1 MKKPSP
7 KELEK
12 IETSFKR
19 MNNRK
24 PLADEIREMLYAKG
38 LKTSQVESLVT
49 SALNLGWQDLTMEQ
63 LKSHVE
69 QLVSLSNI

>member
-1 MKKPSP
+1 
-7 KELEK
+7 
-12 IETSFKR
+12 